1 MTDPAGREHAVAMT
15 RFMAP
20 EPAHPLV
27 PGPAPSFSIIISAY
41 QAAAF
46 IADAVESALTQT
58 LPPHEVIVCDDGS
71 TDDLGGVLAPYV
83 GQIKLLHKEHGGV
96 AGSRN
101 LAIRAATG
109 SFVAVLDA
117 DNRLLPE
124 HLETL
129 TQFAVA
135 RPDLDILTTDAF
147 LELDGEVYGRYYR
160 GKARFV
166 TDDQRRGIIHQH
178 FVYAN
183 AAFRRKALLA
193 VGGYDEFYDIGG
205 PEDTDLLVR
214 MILAGAGVGLVDE
227 PLAVYRI
234 REESLSSNRPRSMR
248 GGVVVLE
255 RAASHPSL
263 SEDERVFLRRELTAK
278 RQEAALAEA
287 EAALRGLAPHPRRRC
302 LKVAFGPHGY
312 SVASRVSAL
321 AGAVAPRTAGRYL
334 ERRERTSGQSRL
346 ALRTHGR

>member
-1 MTDPAGREHAVAMT
+1 MT

-20 EPAHPLV
+20 EPAHPIV
-27 PGPAPSFSIIISAY
+27 PGPVPSFSIIISAY

-46 IADAVESALTQT
+46 IAEAVESALKQT

-71 TDDLGGVLAPYV
+71 TDDLRGALAPYV

-109 SFVAVLDA
+109 DFAAVLDA

-124 HLETL
+124 YLETL
-129 TQFAVA
+129 SRLAVA

-214 MILAGAGVGLVDE
+214 MILAGSGVGLVDE

-234 REESLSSNRPRSMR
+234 RKESLSSNRPHSMR

-263 SEDERVFLRRELTAK
+263 TEDELDFLRRELKAK

-312 SVASRVSAL
+312 LFASRVSAL
-321 AGAVAPRTAGRYL
+321 AGALAPRMAGRYL
-334 ERRERTSGQSRL
+334 ERRERTSGRSRL
-346 ALRTHGR
+346 ALDTHGR

>member
-1 MTDPAGREHAVAMT
+1 M
-15 RFMAP
+15 P
-20 EPAHPLV
+20 EPKQPIV

-46 IADAVESALTQT
+46 VAEAIESTRALTF
-58 LPPHEVIVCDDGS
+58 PPHEVIVCDDGS
-71 TDDLGGVLAPYV
+71 TDDLRGALAPYA
-83 GQIKLLHKEHGGV
+83 GEITLLHKDHSGV
-96 AGSRN
+96 AGTRN
-101 LAIRAATG
+101 VAVRAATG
-109 SFVAVLDA
+109 DFVVVLDA

-124 HLETL
+124 YLEAL
-129 TQFAVA
+129 SELAVA

-183 AAFRRKALLA
+183 AAFRREALLA
-193 VGGYDEFYDIGG
+193 VGGYDEFYDPGG

-214 MILAGAGVGLVDE
+214 MILSGSSVGLVDE
-227 PLAVYRI
+227 PLAVYRV
-234 REESLSSNRPRSMR
+234 RAESLSSNRPRSMR
-248 GGVVVLE
+248 GGVLVLE

-263 SEDERVFLRRELTAK
+263 TKDELRYLRGQLAAK

-287 EAALRGLAPHPRRRC
+287 EQALRGLAAHPRRRC
-302 LKVAFGPHGY
+302 LKVAFGPWGY
-312 SVASRVSAL
+312 AMASRVSAL
-321 AGAVAPRTAGRYL
+321 AAAIAPRAAGRYL
-334 ERRERTSGQSRL
+334 ERRERTTGRSRL
-346 ALRTHGR
+346 ALRTYGR